1 MDCQPPQPQAGKAVL
16 KRSLEPTANLENSP
30 AKSQQ
35 RAARLSSNA
44 AGAAAQR
51 PCNLDALPDDLF
63 RGILDTLS
71 KKDVGA
77 AAATC
82 KRFATAWRHAAGAS
96 AVLFPQLSAEG
107 CATLRQFVGDAY
119 AGGDDLSTEAGVQN
133 FLVCTFPDRFDSQ
146 FQSKSC
152 FDMFYGPPRR
162 HFVDGLELKILH
174 HDSPCIN
181 LDNAVAFWE
190 LAEKFPSIGFY
201 PKDSGAHVAESLF
214 TNQQHLDI
222 T

>member
-162 HFVDGLELKILH
+162 HFVDGLELKIIQRKGKQLRRIRRA
-174 HDSPCIN
+174 P
-181 LDNAVAFWE
+181 A
-190 LAEKFPSIGFY
+190 
-201 PKDSGAHVAESLF
+201 SGL
-214 TNQQHLDI
+214 
-222 T
+222 